1 MLELI
6 SSLFFSIGEVSEVHT
21 VVDFYQYIK
30 TVEYLLC
37 VAFFIGF
44 PMFFRH
50 VINAGPKSAGTDHH

>member
-1 MLELI
+1 MLEFI
-6 SSLFFSIGEVSEVHT
+6 SGLFFSIGEVSEVHT

-37 VAFFIGF
+37 LAFFIGF

-50 VINAGPKSAGTDHH
+50 VINFQKTDQH

>member
-1 MLELI
+1 MLEFI
-6 SSLFFSIGEVSEVHT
+6 SRLFFSIGEVSEVHT

-50 VINAGPKSAGTDHH
+50 VINAGSKAASTDHH

>member
-50 VINAGPKSAGTDHH
+50 VINAGSTSTSTDHH

>member
-6 SSLFFSIGEVSEVHT
+6 ASLFYSIGEVSEVHT

-30 TVEYLLC
+30 SVEYLLC

-44 PMFFRH
+44 PMFFKH
-50 VINAGPKSAGTDHH
+50 VINAGATSTDHH